1 MRTGNENELVD
12 IFENEVSIIL
22 NALGHPEAMTTDM
35 SEVGDFLILIYI
47 EPKDEESIKDQKEI
61 DYMNKLTLDNLQ
73 SIFHSICEVN
83 RYSKIGELAQKLYFD
98 NNSKTRTIH

>member
-1 MRTGNENELVD
+1 MNTKNENELVD

-73 SIFHSICEVN
+73 SIFHSICEVD
-83 RYSKIGELAQKLYFD
+83 RCSKIGELAQKLYFD

>member
-1 MRTGNENELVD
+1 MSTNNENELVD

-47 EPKDEESIKDQKEI
+47 EPKDEESIKEQKEI
-61 DYMNKLTLDNLQ
+61 DYMNKLTLEHLQ
-73 SIFHSICEVN
+73 SIFHSICEVD
-83 RYSKIGELAQKLYFD
+83 RCSKIGELAQKLYFD